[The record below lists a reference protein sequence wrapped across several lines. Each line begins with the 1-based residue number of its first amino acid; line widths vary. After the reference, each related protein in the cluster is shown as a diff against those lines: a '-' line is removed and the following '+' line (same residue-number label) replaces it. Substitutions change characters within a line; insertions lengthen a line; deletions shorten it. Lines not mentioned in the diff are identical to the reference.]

1 MLMNDINDKIYL
13 TKQGK
18 ETLRKELNELVAKKR
33 PQSIKRVAQAREMGD
48 LMENTE
54 YANARDELAM
64 LEDRIEELEGL
75 LEKAELIREINN
87 KCKKVSLGC
96 KVTVKVNKETHV
108 YTVVGEWEANPLAK
122 KISHSSP
129 LGKALLGKTI
139 GENVEIEAPVG
150 KIVYQIR
157 AIE

>member
-1 MLMNDINDKIYL
+1 MNDMNDKIYL

-18 ETLRKELNELVAKKR
+18 EALKKELNELVAKKR

-64 LEDRIEELEGL
+64 LEGRIEELEGL
-75 LEKAELIREINN
+75 LEKAELIRETNN

-96 KVTVKVNKETHV
+96 KVTVKVNKEIHV
-108 YTVVGEWEANPLAK
+108 YTVVGEWEADPLAK

-139 GENVEIEAPVG
+139 GEKVEIEAPVG
-150 KIVYQIR
+150 KIAYQIH